1 MATEQGAD
9 ERRIRSLLRRRG
21 VGPDAPPPVPAPAR
35 DEDWLDRLY
44 ADEPAAPDWH
54 SVRKAGPVVEYW
66 DDPDDG
72 VQVTIRQPAE
82 PGGVHYR
89 SDRRA
94 RHRKWL
100 AVHGAAAFAG
110 WTFGWE
116 QSMAGLL
123 DDSGQSAPAVGVGLI
138 CLLLVPALFL
148 PHLRIIPPGARSAVM
163 WACRIPACTAAL
175 ALALH
180 APAALI

>member
-1 MATEQGAD
+1 MTTEQGAD

-21 VGPDAPPPVPAPAR
+21 VGPDAPPPVAAPSR

-44 ADEPAAPDWH
+44 ADEPATPDWH
-54 SVRKAGPVVEYW
+54 SVRKAGPVVEYR

-82 PGGVHYR
+82 PRGVRHH
-89 SDRRA
+89 SERRA
-94 RHRKWL
+94 RLRRWL

-110 WTFGWE
+110 WTFGLE

-123 DDSGQSAPAVGVGLI
+123 NDSGQSAPAVGVGLI
-138 CLLLVPALFL
+138 LMCLVPSLFL
-148 PHLRIIPPGARSAVM
+148 PHLRIIPPGSRPAVM
-163 WACRIPACTAAL
+163 WVCRVPACTAAL